1 MARLMVNIDTEEEG
15 LFNGQ
20 YPTRNWR
27 LGHLAELPRLQAIF
41 DRYGVR
47 PTYQVTTPVV
57 MDRAGSRHI
66 ERFFA
71 DGRCDIGGH
80 LHPWVTEPLGGLPA
94 DDAHSMPCMLP
105 PDLVGKKLST
115 LTRQI
120 RDRFG
125 VQPVAYRSGRYG
137 SSAAHT
143 DVLLECGYGVE
154 TSVCPFVSHAAF
166 GGPDYFDAPLKPY
179 WLGTDDM
186 LAPQP
191 IGRLLCVPISA
202 GFTSRH
208 FEYAARLYRS
218 LARTPLRRLRL
229 IGLLYRLRVLRLVRL
244 NPELAG
250 LGDMISLC
258 RALLRRG
265 TEVFHLTFHS
275 SNIGV
280 GGTPYVPD
288 QEARDAFLGR
298 LTGVLDFLVAR
309 QGVRPTT
316 AREYYELVCRGRGM
330 LEIDRP
336 PASVGGEAKPPD
348 GLVVCGCSRT

>member
-15 LFNGQ
+15 LFSGR
-20 YPTRNWR
+20 YPTRDWR
-27 LGHLAELPRLQAIF
+27 LGHLEELPRLQAIF
-41 DRYGVR
+41 DRFSVV
-47 PTYQVTTPVV
+47 PTYQVTTPVI
-57 MDRAGSRHI
+57 MDGPGGRHL
-66 ERFFA
+66 EHFLA

-80 LHPWVTEPLGGLPA
+80 LHPWTTEPIGGLPA

-105 PDLVGKKLST
+105 PDLVQEKLAT

-125 VQPVAYRSGRYG
+125 LQPVAYRSGRYG

-143 DVLLECGYGVE
+143 GFLLECGYRVE

-166 GGPDYFDAPLKPY
+166 GGPDYFDAPLTPY
-179 WLGTDDM
+179 WLGIDDM

-191 IGRLLCVPISA
+191 TGELLCVPISA
-202 GFTSRH
+202 GFSRPH
-208 FEYAARLYRS
+208 FAKAAWLYRR
-218 LARTPLRRLRL
+218 LARTSLRHLRL
-229 IGLLYRLRVLRLVRL
+229 IGLLYRLRLLRLIRL
-244 NPELAG
+244 NPELTS
-250 LGDMISLC
+250 LEDMISLC

-288 QEARDAFLGR
+288 QDARDAFLRR
-298 LTGVLDFLVAR
+298 LTGVLDFLVAG
-309 QGVRPTT
+309 QGVTPITT
-316 AREYYELVCRGRGM
+316 RDYYNLVSSRRTMPEIEQPRTPLNDEGM
-330 LEIDRP
+330 PSE
-336 PASVGGEAKPPD
+336 GF
-348 GLVVCGCSRT
+348 VVCGCTRA